1 MKKRKKIKKEKYLIE
16 DKIFKFYIDFSSI
29 FLKINKLLGIGP
41 NPQSPFP
48 VLIII

>member
-29 FLKINKLLGIGP
+29 FLKINKLLGIGDWA
-41 NPQSPFP
+41 QSLFP
-48 VLIII
+48 M